1 MKRGSSVHDVRS
13 GQRSAGRLPLPIIP
27 ADALQQGRV
36 EGGIARTTVQRG
48 RLVQLGALP
57 VRGRVVV
64 VAPNALRH
72 LLQVLTAGL
81 AAAVVPDAASRRR
94 CTSHDGRQQN

>member
-1 MKRGSSVHDVRS
+1 M
-13 GQRSAGRLPLPIIP
+13 
-27 ADALQQGRV
+27 
-36 EGGIARTTVQRG
+36 EGGIARATVQRG

-81 AAAVVPDAASRRR
+81 TAAVVPDAASRRR
-94 CTSHDGRQQN
+94 SAGHDGRQQNQGDR